1 MKVLVLYNLATIL
14 KHGCQEDLVCEQ
26 EITII
31 VPLVV
36 ELLREK
42 GHEVETMKADPNL
55 GNELAARKS
64 QFDIVFNL
72 AEGFGGTNSQE
83 VFVPALLE
91 ALEIPFTGASLRN
104 FVFTRDKAKTNLIL
118 GNYGVPTPRR
128 QVFYPHQEIVEHNL
142 RFPLIV
148 KPVHEG
154 ASIGITY
161 NSVVSNRDG
170 LIRQVQNVFNLYQQ
184 PALAEEFIDGREISV
199 GCVGNRPDIQLFP
212 PVEFIFDSS
221 IPILRRIR
229 SYEYKWGG
237 GRENMTK
244 ANLPKDVIRRLLDH
258 TRTAFL
264 VMDCQDYA
272 RMDYRVLD
280 TGEIFLLEVNCNPGI
295 GPNSHGLNN
304 TLTMMASL
312 AGHSFEDF
320 IELILLTAKERCGT
334 L

>member
-14 KHGCQEDLVCEQ
+14 KHGRQEDLVCEQ

-31 VPLVV
+31 VPLVA
-36 ELLREK
+36 ELLRQR
-42 GHEVETMKADPNL
+42 GHKVETLETDLNL
-55 GNELAARKS
+55 WSELKKRRD
-64 QFDIVFNL
+64 QFDIIFNL
-72 AEGFGGTNSQE
+72 AEGFGGANSQE

-104 FVFTRDKAKTNLIL
+104 FVFTRDKGKTNLIL
-118 GNYGVPTPRR
+118 GTYGVPTSRR
-128 QVFYPHQEIVEHNL
+128 RVFYPDQQIIEGNL

-148 KPVHEG
+148 KPVYEG

-161 NSVVSNRDG
+161 DSVVSNRDD
-170 LIRQVQNVFNLYQQ
+170 LVRRVQSVFALYRQ
-184 PALAEEFIDGREISV
+184 PALTEEFIGGREISV
-199 GCVGNRPDIQLFP
+199 GCVGNRTNIRLFP
-212 PVEFIFDSS
+212 PLEFVFDSS
-221 IPILRRIR
+221 TPILRRMR

-237 GRENMTK
+237 GKEDMAK
-244 ANLPKDVIRRLLDH
+244 ANLSKKMTYRFLEY

-272 RMDYRVLD
+272 RMDYRLSD

-304 TLTMMASL
+304 TLTMMASFE
-312 AGHSFEDF
+312 GYSFEDL
-320 IELILLTAKERCGT
+320 IELILLTAKERYG